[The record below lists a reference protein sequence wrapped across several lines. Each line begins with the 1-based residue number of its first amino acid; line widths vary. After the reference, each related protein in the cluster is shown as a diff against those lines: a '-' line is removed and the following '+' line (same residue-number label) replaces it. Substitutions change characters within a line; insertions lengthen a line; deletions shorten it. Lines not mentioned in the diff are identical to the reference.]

1 MSEKA
6 CTGEV
11 VTNVAMGELE
21 VSADAGSTLTTF
33 VGSCIALCLYD
44 PEAKVGGMAHIMLP
58 EGKDK
63 DSDRGGATTMATSSS
78 SSSPNDAKYAD
89 QAVENTLRIM
99 IRKGAK
105 PGRMVAKMA
114 GGAKVFAHEG
124 SDGMFNIGQRNAEAV
139 KALLSKKGIRLV
151 AQDTGAT
158 TGRWVKLDV
167 ATGKVV
173 VSRRRE
179 ADKVL

>member
-58 EGKDK
+58 EGRDK
-63 DSDRGGATTMATSSS
+63 DGDSGKGGTLISSS
-78 SSSPNDAKYAD
+78 TSPNDAKYAD

-99 IRKGAK
+99 VRKGAK

-124 SDGMFNIGQRNAEAV
+124 SEGMFNIGQRNAEAV
-139 KALLSKKGIRLV
+139 KALLSQKGIRLV

-158 TGRWVKLDV
+158 TGRWVRLDV
-167 ATGKVV
+167 ATGRVV